1 MSGAPNVRPAL
12 PDVHLVNSPF
22 VNSHDAHTREI
33 LAEIERGKGVTQ
45 RSLSKRLGIAL
56 GLTNLLIRRL
66 VNKGYVKVVNVSPNR
81 VKYLITPA
89 GIAEKA
95 RATRSYLERT
105 LHLYTET
112 RQHIH
117 AGLLA
122 AAVPNPSNGDGRI
135 RVVFY
140 GAGEIAEIAYIC
152 LQDTDLE
159 LVGVVDERRTGS
171 FFGTPIHPPT
181 ALRATTIDGR
191 PFDRVIVMKFAP
203 TDETLEGL
211 ASTGVPHDRVLWLD

>member
-1 MSGAPNVRPAL
+1 MST
-12 PDVHLVNSPF
+12 
-22 VNSHDAHTREI
+22 VNSHDVHTREI
-33 LAEIERGKGVTQ
+33 LAEIERGKPVSQ

-56 GLTNLLIRRL
+56 GLTNLLIRQL
-66 VNKGYVKVVNVSPNR
+66 VSKGYVKVVNVRPNR

-112 RQHIH
+112 RQHIRQ
-117 AGLLA
+117 GLV
-122 AAVPNPSNGDGRI
+122 AVSKPNGSNGNGTGRV

-152 LQDTDLE
+152 LQDTNLE
-159 LVGVVDERRTGS
+159 LVGVIDDRRTGS
-171 FFGTPIHPPT
+171 FFGAPIHPHH
-181 ALRATTIDGR
+181 ALRDTAVNGV
-191 PFDRVIVMKFAP
+191 PFDRLIVMSLGDVEQIRERLKSSGCP
-203 TDETLEGL
+203 DDQISWLE
-211 ASTGVPHDRVLWLD
+211 